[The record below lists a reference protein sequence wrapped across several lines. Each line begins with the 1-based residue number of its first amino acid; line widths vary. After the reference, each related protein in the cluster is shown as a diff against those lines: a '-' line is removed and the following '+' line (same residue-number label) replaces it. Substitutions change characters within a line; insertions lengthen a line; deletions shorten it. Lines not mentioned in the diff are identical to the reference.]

1 MNYEDLSCAEN
12 LSFQWNQYTSGNM
25 SNDSVRKDSPLSGIL
40 VYLVFPT
47 STLFCVCLVA
57 QSCLT
62 LCDPH
67 GLQPARF
74 LYPWVSPGKNTGTG
88 SHSLLQG
95 IFKIQGWNLGLLH
108 CRQLLYHLSH
118 EGSSQRLYVNEWAQL
133 CDIKASFTCTG
144 SSTSNPWA
152 IGCQLL

>member
-12 LSFQWNQYTSGNM
+12 LSFHQNQYTSSGKM

-47 STLFCVCLVA
+47 STLFCVCLVT

-74 LYPWVSPGKNTGTG
+74 LYPWVSPGKNTGMG

-95 IFKIQGWNLGLLH
+95 ILPTWGSKLCLLH
-108 CRQLLYHLSH
+108 CRWICYHFMVAPILYEAREALFYMKILSNVYF
-118 EGSSQRLYVNEWAQL
+118 SSGWYFH
-133 CDIKASFTCTG
+133 I
-144 SSTSNPWA
+144 
-152 IGCQLL
+152 